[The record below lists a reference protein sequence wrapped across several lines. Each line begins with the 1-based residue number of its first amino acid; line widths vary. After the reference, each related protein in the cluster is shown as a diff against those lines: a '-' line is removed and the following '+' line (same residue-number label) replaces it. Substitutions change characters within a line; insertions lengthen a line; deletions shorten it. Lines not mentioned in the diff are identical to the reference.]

1 MWWDLE
7 SIASA
12 VGIEHGIGVD
22 TQVSERIDGHQDV
35 SDIGVDFAM
44 LESLFQVLIDGF
56 VGDLAEQ
63 CQIGYTDFFLLRYLE
78 CRLLDLRLSAIGPV
92 RPPSTEQRGFPRAG
106 GLLSTFRLTL
116 SM

>member
-1 MWWDLE
+1 MGWDLE

-22 TQVSERIDGHQDV
+22 TQVSKRIDGHQDMANV
-35 SDIGVDFAM
+35 GIDFAM
-44 LESLFQVLIDGF
+44 LESLFQVLVDGF

-78 CRLLDLRLSAIGPV
+78 CRLLDLRLSTIDPV